1 MKNDTLR
8 SEQALEQIRKFKI
21 EAELDQRK
29 KFKHGYCRDEA
40 IPNRTKFKTDR
51 ARADHEQF
59 LRRLGE
65 AKRFS
70 AADDCFAVK
79 LRERQLNW
87 SAAGRN
93 HDVLCFELLRLVV
106 R

>member
-1 MKNDTLR
+1 MENDTLR
-8 SEQALEQIRKFKI
+8 SQQALEQIRKFKI
-21 EAELDQRK
+21 EADRDPRK
-29 KFKHGYCRDEA
+29 EFKHRYFGAEA
-40 IPNRTKFKTDR
+40 IPNRTEFEADR

-59 LRRLGE
+59 LRRFRK